1 MERLDVP
8 EPSKS
13 TSPMNALLGGGLVQ
27 PKNSDLMS
35 RLQSFLPA
43 MAAANENLAD
53 AEVIDGDCVK
63 LSNPNED
70 DTSSSTSTNDN
81 GDTFT
86 SNDTSQRI
94 ELTVALGDF
103 NDSAIAKMEDGDTS
117 QHTHHTL
124 TSDANDS
131 PAKSFLKRELGEL
144 GKQND
149 DEPSP
154 KKKPLIEFVD

>member
-1 MERLDVP
+1 M
-8 EPSKS
+8 
-13 TSPMNALLGGGLVQ
+13 Q

-63 LSNPNED
+63 LSNPND
-70 DTSSSTSTNDN
+70 DDASSSTSTNDN

-103 NDSAIAKMEDGDTS
+103 SDSAIAKMEDGDTS
-117 QHTHHTL
+117 QHTRHTL

-131 PAKSFLKRELGEL
+131 PAKSFLKRELGELGEL